1 MKQVT
6 YTEARQNLSSLLSL
20 VCNDCEE
27 VYISRKNGDRAV
39 IISANDYESMKESA
53 YLLSSKA
60 NRKHILDSV
69 NEAMTGKTRDLED
82 FLNECEG
89 NIEI

>member
-6 YTEARQNLSSLLSL
+6 YTEARQNLSSLLSS

-39 IISANDYESMKESA
+39 IISANDYE
-53 YLLSSKA
+53 LGTQLWLGA
-60 NRKHILDSV
+60 NY
-69 NEAMTGKTRDLED
+69 E
-82 FLNECEG
+82 F
-89 NIEI
+89 